1 IVKYAY
7 SMGHR
12 KIAFI
17 FGDDTYVTHERIK
30 AFRSTCIQLGLDIP
44 SEYFVHGAY
53 HDIKDC
59 ARKTEQ
65 ILNLKDRPTLII
77 FPDDYSYIGGME
89 VINSRGLSIPNDIS
103 AIGYDGINMA
113 KIMNLTTYE
122 QNTKE
127 LGQLAARKLIQMIN
141 EPHLPPE
148 RVIVSGKM
156 FKGSTVKKIK

>member
-1 IVKYAY
+1 MLFRYETHCHTSPVSFCGRATA
-7 SMGHR
+7 R
-12 KIAFI
+12 
-17 FGDDTYVTHERIK
+17 DT
-30 AFRSTCIQLGLDIP
+30 
-44 SEYFVHGAY
+44 VHFY
-53 HDIKDC
+53 H
-59 ARKTEQ
+59 T
-65 ILNLKDRPTLII
+65 
-77 FPDDYSYIGGME
+77 
-89 VINSRGLSIPNDIS
+89 
-103 AIGYDGINMA
+103 IGYDGINMA